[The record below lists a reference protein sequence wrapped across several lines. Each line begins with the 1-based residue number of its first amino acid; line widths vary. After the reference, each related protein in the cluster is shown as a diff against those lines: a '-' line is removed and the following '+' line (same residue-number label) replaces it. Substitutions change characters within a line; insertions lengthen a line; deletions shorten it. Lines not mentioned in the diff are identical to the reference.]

1 MFFYSLSARCF
12 GSARY
17 RHLSLSRV
25 GSGYPTALGPGSP
38 YYELMKRTAGR
49 SRSSASF
56 RPDGLI
62 GKKGNVMS
70 KKVVKR
76 TVNIANPPAL
86 TKKQK
91 AELAALAA

>member
-1 MFFYSLSARCF
+1 
-12 GSARY
+12 
-17 RHLSLSRV
+17 
-25 GSGYPTALGPGSP
+25 
-38 YYELMKRTAGR
+38 
-49 SRSSASF
+49 
-56 RPDGLI
+56 
-62 GKKGNVMS
+62 MS